1 MPWTLD
7 PAAPPAAELHR
18 LLLAQGQRA
27 AEALAGPDLDRGV
40 HEARKASKRARAL
53 LRSARRALPF
63 SVYRAELT
71 RFRDA
76 ARSIAAS
83 RDAAV
88 RLQTFDLFAAGRWP
102 EVRRALVDA
111 ARAAHLPGAVDA
123 AREAFARPPS
133 LPDTL
138 DREAWIAG
146 IADRYRAGRRA
157 RPEATTAAPE
167 DFHAWRRATKD
178 HLYLLQLLRPLWP
191 PVLDALADATD
202 ALQERLGLHQDLH
215 VLREWLSAT
224 GLGDAELARRLGRR
238 AADLRRT
245 TLREGQR
252 VYSLPAP
259 AWEGW
264 IRRLWPPGPA

>member
-7 PAAPPAAELHR
+7 PSAPPAAELHR
-18 LLLAQGQRA
+18 LLTAQGQRA

-53 LRSARRALPF
+53 LRSARRALPGA
-63 SVYRAELT
+63 VYRAELA

-83 RDAAV
+83 RDATV
-88 RLQTFDLFAAGRWP
+88 RLQTFDLLSAGRWP

-111 ARAAHLPGAVDA
+111 ARAAHPAGAVDA
-123 AREAFARPPS
+123 ALEAFARPPG

-157 RPEATTAAPE
+157 MPEAATAPPA

-202 ALQERLGLHQDLH
+202 ALQERLGLHQDLC
-215 VLREWLSAT
+215 VLREWLGAN
-224 GLGDAELARRLGRR
+224 GLGDPELTRRLGRR
-238 AADLRRT
+238 AADLRRA
-245 TLREGQR
+245 TLREGHR
-252 VYSLPAP
+252 VYALPARG
-259 AWEGW
+259 WEGW
-264 IRRLWPPGPA
+264 LDRLWPSGPA